1 MGCSLME
8 PQFSFPT
15 DLYRGTA
22 PYYDRFRPPYP
33 EALLDD
39 LCRRLPVSGTGR
51 LLDLACG
58 TGQIALPLAG
68 RFVEV
73 WAVDQE
79 PESVAF
85 AKAKAEQDGVTKIR
99 WSAGAAQTVDL
110 DGPFELVA
118 VGNAFHR
125 LDRPVIARRMFSWLE
140 PGGGV
145 ALLWGGTPGQG
156 RQSWQR
162 ELFSLYEEWMVK
174 LGVTDRVPASW
185 ERVLDRYPHERVLA
199 EAGFEYEG
207 KFEFAVELTWT
218 VQSLAGFSYSTS
230 FLNREVLGA
239 RVAEFEMDLSDRLGP
254 HAEGGTFREQTSFT
268 YQLARKPSTG

>member
-1 MGCSLME
+1 ME
-8 PQFSFPT
+8 PELRFRT

-39 LCRRLPVSGTGR
+39 LCRRLPVTGRGR

-58 TGQIALPLAG
+58 TGQIAFPLAD
-68 RFVEV
+68 RFAEV

-85 AKAKAEQDGVTKIR
+85 AKAKAAMEGVTHIR
-99 WSAGAAQTVDL
+99 WLAGAAETVDL

-125 LDRPVIARRMFSWLE
+125 LDRPAVARRTFSWLE

-145 ALLWGGTPGQG
+145 ALLWGGTPGRG
-156 RQSWQR
+156 SRPWQTA
-162 ELFSLYEEWMVK
+162 LAALYEEWMAR
-174 LGVTDRVPASW
+174 LGVTDRVPAAW
-185 ERVLDRYPHERVLA
+185 EQVMDRYPHEQVLA

-207 KFEFAVELTWT
+207 RFEFTVELDWT
-218 VQSLAGFSYSTS
+218 VESLGGFSYATS
-230 FLNREVLGA
+230 FLNREVLGT
-239 RVAEFEMDLSDRLGP
+239 RVAEFEKDLSDRLGSY
-254 HAEGGTFREQTSFT
+254 AEKGKFPEQASFA
-268 YQLARKPSTG
+268 YQLARKPPVA